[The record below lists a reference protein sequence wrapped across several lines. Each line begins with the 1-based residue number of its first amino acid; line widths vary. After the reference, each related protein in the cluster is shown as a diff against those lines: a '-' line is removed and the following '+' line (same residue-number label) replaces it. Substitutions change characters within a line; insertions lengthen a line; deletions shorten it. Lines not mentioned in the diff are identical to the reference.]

1 MQVFAFAD
9 KLQSVVAADAVAMQN
24 LTERLQIGGVDNEQ
38 FVFVELQLDRR
49 HAERESTPVALKP
62 GATAMAPPSPQVLI
76 MEFAAAI
83 AFGLLLNIVKIPLF
97 ARLKIS

>member
-1 MQVFAFAD
+1 MNRRRRECLCV
-9 KLQSVVAADAVAMQN
+9 N
-24 LTERLQIGGVDNEQ
+24 LITESTGRNKS
-38 FVFVELQLDRR
+38 LDRR

-83 AFGLLLNIVKIPLF
+83 AFGLLLSIVKIPLF